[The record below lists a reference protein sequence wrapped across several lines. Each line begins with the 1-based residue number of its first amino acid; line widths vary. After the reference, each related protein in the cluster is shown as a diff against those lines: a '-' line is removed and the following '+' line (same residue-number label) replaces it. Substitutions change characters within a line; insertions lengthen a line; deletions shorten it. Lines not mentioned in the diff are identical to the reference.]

1 MLFCIYSGDF
11 KEIVFFHRARFLLCS
26 SHTAKNLK
34 RATLKELEIAHAVA
48 GVLSISE
55 ASEERLME
63 SGLTFES
70 LVARVLLEILAAL
83 LTQRQQRCSYLH

>member
-1 MLFCIYSGDF
+1 M
-11 KEIVFFHRARFLLCS
+11 
-26 SHTAKNLK
+26 AKNLK

-83 LTQRQQRCSYLH
+83 LTQRQQWCSYLH

>member
-1 MLFCIYSGDF
+1 M
-11 KEIVFFHRARFLLCS
+11 
-26 SHTAKNLK
+26 
-34 RATLKELEIAHAVA
+34 KELEIAHAVA

-63 SGLTFES
+63 SGLTFEC